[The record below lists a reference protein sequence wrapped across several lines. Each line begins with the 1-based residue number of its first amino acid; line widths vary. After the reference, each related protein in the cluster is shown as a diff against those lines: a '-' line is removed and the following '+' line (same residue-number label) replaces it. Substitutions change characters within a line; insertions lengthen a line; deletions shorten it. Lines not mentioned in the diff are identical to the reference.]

1 MLLPGLDSNAPY
13 LMTTSSCGQ
22 MLTMSLL
29 YSIDFV
35 SFQRKTFLLENIVWS
50 AHVCQIICVLF
61 ICQNMYKCIFMLW
74 VPGHNFSASLLF
86 IKSIPNTCFSIF
98 YSLDLKSFLKIWKR
112 LDPLIFLRVSG
123 NLVEMIRSFGT
134 YPQEIMGTCLPL
146 ASYLLPGMRQ
156 VFSYYTY
163 MLCHHMPS

>member
-1 MLLPGLDSNAPY
+1 M
-13 LMTTSSCGQ
+13 
-22 MLTMSLL
+22 
-29 YSIDFV
+29 
-35 SFQRKTFLLENIVWS
+35 
-50 AHVCQIICVLF
+50 
-61 ICQNMYKCIFMLW
+61 
-74 VPGHNFSASLLF
+74 PGHNFSASLLF

-146 ASYLLPGMRQ
+146 ASYLLPDMRQ

-163 MLCHHMPS
+163 MLCHHRPESASLLCTNKHLYNCELGYIFPPYK